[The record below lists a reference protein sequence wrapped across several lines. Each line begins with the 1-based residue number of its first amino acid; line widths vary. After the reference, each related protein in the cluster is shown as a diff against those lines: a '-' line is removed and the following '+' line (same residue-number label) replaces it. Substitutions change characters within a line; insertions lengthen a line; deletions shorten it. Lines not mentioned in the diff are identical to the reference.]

1 MNKKIKFSE
10 IRRGLPPLPDW
21 RQLALMLACG
31 AFAAAMA
38 RMVVVQNQA
47 LEVPFAGETTYIRFM
62 LFVVGFV
69 VLANLYSMAVDANF
83 ATLIAAAGILF
94 TVGAAYQFLFGGIKG
109 YAFVGAG
116 TLVAAAV
123 VYAVCRR
130 VDNISD
136 RWYRGIV
143 ILIGLLLLVNV
154 IFGHEDK
161 GSKLAIIFGPEEDP
175 IFSIQPGEYV
185 KVLTMILGA
194 CSYHNRRRSFI
205 YCATALLV
213 CVVMVGMINDLGN
226 TMVIFVMFVWMTYQ
240 LFDNQKLSVG
250 IILAALAMVI
260 VVAMLKDHVRVRF
273 TNWTNVMEV
282 RVGDKEKGIKGA
294 PLQFWMIRSVLF
306 GGIRGHGLGGC
317 QKTLAITAA
326 QHDCALGGVTA
337 IYGIAITTIAMMGYA
352 LLVAQPAYNRSV
364 HPVGYLF
371 LGQFSIYAFTQSA
384 LNLGGTLDTL
394 PFTGVVAPLI
404 SDGKNQMLCFGV
416 LLGLAAAAIHPR
428 IVRKE

>member
-31 AFAAAMA
+31 AFAAVMA
-38 RMVVVQNQA
+38 RMVVAQNQA

-62 LFVVGFV
+62 LFIVGFV

-94 TVGAAYQFLFGGIKG
+94 TVGAAYQFLFGVIKE
-109 YAFVGAG
+109 YAFVSAG

-136 RWYRGIV
+136 RWFWGIV
-143 ILIGLLLLVNV
+143 ILIGLLLLANV
-154 IFGHEDK
+154 LFGHKDR
-161 GSKLAIIFGPEEDP
+161 GAKLTISLGP
-175 IFSIQPGEYV
+175 ISIQPGEYV

-205 YCATALLV
+205 YCATVLV
-213 CVVMVGMINDLGN
+213 VCMIMVGLINDLGN
-226 TMVIFVMFVWMTYQ
+226 TMVIFAMFVWMTYQ
-240 LFDNQKLSVG
+240 LFDNRRLSIGLIVAAFLLVA
-250 IILAALAMVI
+250 LAAI
-260 VVAMLKDHVRVRF
+260 VKPHVLGRF
-273 TNWTNVMEV
+273 KNWGNVMEL
-282 RVGDKEKGIKGA
+282 RGKAFE
-294 PLQFWMIRSVLF
+294 QFPVIRSIIFRGVGGGGLADSANVLS
-306 GGIRGHGLGGC
+306 IN
-317 QKTLAITAA
+317 AVE
-326 QHDCALGGVTA
+326 DDVALGGVTA

-371 LGQFSIYAFTQSA
+371 LGQLSIYVFAQSA
-384 LNLGGTLDTL
+384 LNLGGALDTL